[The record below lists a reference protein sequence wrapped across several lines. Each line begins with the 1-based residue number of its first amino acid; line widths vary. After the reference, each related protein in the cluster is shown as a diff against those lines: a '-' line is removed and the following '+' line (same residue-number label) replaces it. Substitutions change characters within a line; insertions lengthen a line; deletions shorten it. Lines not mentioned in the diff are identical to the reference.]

1 MYGVAARRLGL
12 QAFGGLPRLAEISP
26 CESAAFRRMPA
37 FFMASVRSGP
47 AGMRRACSRA
57 TNASASKSNLDRGFF
72 LSWDIEILRRHSYVA
87 GSAMSVR
94 CTTQEPSTTAGALFY
109 RWLSLRP
116 AISSYWCIMSEQTLR
131 VVPRKKAV
139 STQGSLPGNA
149 FPGGFPSA
157 SAFPAPGTERRSRR
171 RRDRWHSRPC
181 GRAGR

>member
-1 MYGVAARRLGL
+1 MQRAVVVYGVAARRLGL

-47 AGMRRACSRA
+47 AAMRRAGSRA

-109 RWLSLRP
+109 RWLILRT

-131 VVPRKKAV
+131 VLPRKKAV
-139 STQGSLPGNA
+139 STQGVVTRKC
-149 FPGGFPSA
+149 F
-157 SAFPAPGTERRSRR
+157 SRR
-171 RRDRWHSRPC
+171 IP
-181 GRAGR
+181 